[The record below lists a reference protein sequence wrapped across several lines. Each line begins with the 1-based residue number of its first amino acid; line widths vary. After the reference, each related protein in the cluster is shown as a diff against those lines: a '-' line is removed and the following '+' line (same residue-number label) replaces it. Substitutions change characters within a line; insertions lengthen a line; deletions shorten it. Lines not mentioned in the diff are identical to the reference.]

1 MTFSM
6 STYIFKILK
15 MQLMP
20 LKNFTLHNYRNK
32 LKSTI
37 REYMIILNKHGPH
50 SVNKCDGVKREVRS
64 QGNHQLLGGGKAS
77 WMHLSRTG
85 EGVGT
90 SNYLS
95 PGWYQL
101 VFMAFWWPLPIGGIY
116 IDEVQGSPPQEVLL
130 WHADY
135 FQLKARKAKKTQ
147 KETLN
152 FPLTI

>member
-1 MTFSM
+1 MTKYDKVIYNNKIYNYLTFSM

-64 QGNHQLLGGGKAS
+64 QGNHQLLGGGK
-77 WMHLSRTG
+77 LDQIKI
-85 EGVGT
+85 V
-90 SNYLS
+90 
-95 PGWYQL
+95 
-101 VFMAFWWPLPIGGIY
+101 
-116 IDEVQGSPPQEVLL
+116 
-130 WHADY
+130 
-135 FQLKARKAKKTQ
+135 
-147 KETLN
+147 
-152 FPLTI
+152 